1 MSRCKACGNPY
12 RKGRTMN
19 LLKDDGTIIPII
31 GCQDCVTR
39 TVKVVTP
46 IGDAKN
52 VCKSCEREPARIC
65 IACAVKA
72 RRELVAPI
80 LANLAGLAKG
90 LEMGGLDAQAEGYR
104 AAIRALEQEAE
115 RA

>member
-1 MSRCKACGNPY
+1 
-12 RKGRTMN
+12 MN
-19 LLKDDGTIIPII
+19 LLKDDGTIVPII
-31 GCQDCVTR
+31 GCQECASR

-46 IGDAKN
+46 TGDAKN
-52 VCKSCEREPARIC
+52 VCKTCEREPARIC

-72 RRELVAPI
+72 RRQLVSPI

-90 LEMGGLDAQAEGYR
+90 LEMGGLEEKAEGYR